1 MSIFRRKNKTDTID
15 EDGGIIK
22 TVNFNAPK
30 IINSTQIMIFE
41 CKFSTLTF
49 SDLDADIG
57 NRVYLLEARLE
68 NEFVNGRYHHH
79 SRYEKNVDVKF
90 KAEQAFM
97 ECLQRIIEEH
107 NLAKN
112 NGVCVEVKGLPDM
125 YGAKLRVDYASGER
139 IYTSNN
145 QDNFLSVNAIK
156 AMLRLFRTQLS

>member
-1 MSIFRRKNKTDTID
+1 MLSFFKKMDMIED
-15 EDGGIIK
+15 DGGIVK
-22 TVNFNAPK
+22 KVNVNAPK

-41 CKFSTLTF
+41 CKFSTLAF
-49 SDLDADIG
+49 LDLDADIG
-57 NRVYLLEARLE
+57 NRVYILEARLE
-68 NEFVNGRYHHH
+68 NEFVNGRYRHR
-79 SRYEKNVDVKF
+79 SRFENNVDVQF
-90 KAEQAFM
+90 KAEQFFM
-97 ECLQRIIEEH
+97 ERLQRIIEEH

-145 QDNFLSVNAIK
+145 QDNFLSVSAIK